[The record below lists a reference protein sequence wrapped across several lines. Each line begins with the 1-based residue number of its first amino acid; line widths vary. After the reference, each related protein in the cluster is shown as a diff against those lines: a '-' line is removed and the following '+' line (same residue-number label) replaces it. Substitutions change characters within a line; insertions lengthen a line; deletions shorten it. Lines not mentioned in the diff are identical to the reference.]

1 MIKGQWRK
9 LKLSLS
15 NWMFC
20 KKPLDESISFV
31 RKLGF
36 ENLEFSMKCVENE
49 YEKSMHIAKR
59 LVDFYGLNC
68 LSVHSASLYV
78 KNANEITKA
87 IFYGK
92 VSIDFAFKLSS
103 PILVVHSFVS
113 RELPENLRKKFL
125 TRIFEEFN
133 HYARSLNVKLALE
146 NLSWKSHGF
155 GKSVSEVEEIL
166 RIVDD
171 GSMGVTLDFCHAEA
185 IGQTL
190 GFLEKFK
197 NRIFNVHLSNLNHG
211 VFDEETP
218 SLEAFLA
225 KLREYGY
232 SGPLTIELNSKCSME
247 EILKT
252 KIILQRII

>member
-1 MIKGQWRK
+1 
-9 LKLSLS
+9 LS
-15 NWMFC
+15 NWIFC
-20 KKPLDESISFV
+20 KQPLDESISFV
-31 RKLGF
+31 KKLGF

-49 YEKSMHIAKR
+49 GEESIYTVKR

-68 LSVHSASLYV
+68 LSVHSAGLYV
-78 KNANEITKA
+78 KNENEIGKA

-92 VSIDFAFKLSS
+92 VSVDFAFKLSS

-113 RELPENLRKKFL
+113 RKLPENLRKKFL

-133 HYARSLNVKLALE
+133 HYSKNLNVKLALE
-146 NLSWKSHGF
+146 NLSWKSNGF

-171 GSMGVTLDFCHAEA
+171 GTMGITIDFCHAEA
-185 IGQTL
+185 LGQTL

-197 NRIFNVHLSNLNHG
+197 NRIFNVHLSHLNHG
-211 VFDEETP
+211 AFDEETP
-218 SLEAFLA
+218 NLEAFLT
-225 KLREYGY
+225 KLQEYGY
-232 SGPLTIELNSKCSME
+232 DGPLTIELNSRCGIE

-252 KIILQRII
+252 KMILQRTLN

>member
-1 MIKGQWRK
+1 
-9 LKLSLS
+9 
-15 NWMFC
+15 
-20 KKPLDESISFV
+20 
-31 RKLGF
+31 
-36 ENLEFSMKCVENE
+36 MKCVENE
-49 YEKSMHIAKR
+49 GEESIYTVKR

-68 LSVHSASLYV
+68 LSVHSAGLYV
-78 KNANEITKA
+78 KNGNEIGKA

-92 VSIDFAFKLSS
+92 VSVDFAFKLSS

-113 RELPENLRKKFL
+113 RKLPENLRKKFL

-146 NLSWKSHGF
+146 NLSWKSDGF

-171 GSMGVTLDFCHAEA
+171 GTMGVTMDFCHAEA
-185 IGQTL
+185 LGQTL

-197 NRIFNVHLSNLNHG
+197 NRIFNVHVSHVNHG
-211 VFDEETP
+211 AFNEKTP
-218 SLEAFLA
+218 NLEAFLT

-232 SGPLTIELNSKCSME
+232 AGPLTIELNSRCRIE

-252 KIILQRII
+252 KMILQRILN